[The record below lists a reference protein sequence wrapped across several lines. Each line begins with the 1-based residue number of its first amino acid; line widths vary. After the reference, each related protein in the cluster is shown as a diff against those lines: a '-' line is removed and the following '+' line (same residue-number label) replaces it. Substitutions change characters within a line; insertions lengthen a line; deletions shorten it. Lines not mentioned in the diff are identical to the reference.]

1 VTAGAAASRPPARR
15 QLVIWNPAA
24 GSKAG
29 LPTNPTTEDDLR
41 RTMRKAGLGEDLFAG
56 GSEEATRQRVRDA
69 VAAGVELIVAAGGD
83 GTAGLV
89 AEEIIGTSTALG
101 ILPLGSAM
109 NIGRSLGIPRDLDAA
124 AEILATGEI
133 VAVDVGRALDGP
145 FFEMASVGINAA
157 VLAEAHRLAEGAWDS
172 IMGMIRAIV
181 TYRPATMRLEMD
193 DETVESGA
201 LMVVVA
207 NTPFTGAGL
216 TLAPEARMD
225 DGRFDIAVYR
235 HFSRWELTRH
245 VLSIVAGRRRYSPK
259 LRTYRST
266 RVRIAAHRPL
276 PARADAR
283 SLGTT
288 PLELEVVPRAL
299 RVMVPRRQARAPMAA
314 GGPALTG

>member
-1 VTAGAAASRPPARR
+1 VTAGRAESRLPTRR
-15 QLVIWNPAA
+15 TLVIWNPAA

-29 LPTNPTTEDDLR
+29 LATNATTEDDLR
-41 RTMRKAGLGEDLFAG
+41 RTMRTAGLGDDLFTG

-69 VAAGVELIVAAGGD
+69 VVEGVELIVAAGGD

-89 AEEIIGTSTALG
+89 AEEIIGTPTALG

-133 VAVDVGRALDGP
+133 VAVDVGRAPDGL

-172 IMGMIRAIV
+172 ILGMIRAIL
-181 TYRPATMRLEMD
+181 TYRPATMTLEMD
-193 DETVESGA
+193 DETVETGA

-225 DGRFDIAVYR
+225 DGQFDIAVYR

-245 VLSIVAGRRRYSPK
+245 VLSIMAGRRRYSPK
-259 LRTYRST
+259 VQTHRSK

-276 PARADAR
+276 PARADDR
-283 SLGTT
+283 DLGTT
-288 PLELEVVPRAL
+288 PLELEVVPGVL
-299 RVMVPRRQARAPMAA
+299 RVMVPRRQGRRPMAA
-314 GGPALTG
+314 GGPALLA